1 MSEYSI
7 GPFPPSTWFDVAPA
21 HTFRRRR
28 FGHTTTM
35 GVYDDEDAVR
45 ADVDMEEEEEE
56 IGQVRTM
63 RRRRRR
69 GFIVGPWKG
78 RGMKMEIYTADDD
91 PWMRSF
97 HFIFIGVRRVLR
109 ACVRMGDGGS
119 KGMEREMVVVRG
131 GRAGGGTRRR
141 WDGLETTFA
150 RSRSDRE
157 TDERK
162 MTRFCTNVGGRVG
175 RHQLLLRGE
184 GFGATATRLV

>member
-1 MSEYSI
+1 
-7 GPFPPSTWFDVAPA
+7 
-21 HTFRRRR
+21 
-28 FGHTTTM
+28 M

-69 GFIVGPWKG
+69 RGFIWT
-78 RGMKMEIYTADDD
+78 MERELDEDGDLHSRRRPLDAIVSFYFHS
-91 PWMRSF
+91 RSSC
-97 HFIFIGVRRVLR
+97 V

-131 GRAGGGTRRR
+131 GCVGGGTRRR
-141 WDGLETTFA
+141 WDELETTFA